1 MNDMEQFSLD
11 EYLKNPN
18 RRIIT
23 KDGKSVRI
31 LCANRE
37 GWEKKIIALV
47 NIKGKEEV
55 YIYFPNGRYL
65 ESRETTLD
73 LFFLMEDEEKT
84 DTSMTTA
91 ETAWGRTSIK
101 QFSLEE
107 YLNNPQRKVITRDGR
122 NVRIICTD
130 RRGFNV
136 KPIAALI
143 TIPNGDEIIKTYWE
157 NGVETQGYEDN
168 PNDLFFAPEKKEGWI
183 NLYKINSNIT
193 PGALTYNTKEEAKS
207 VTGNR
212 SDYISTIKIEW
223 EE

>member
-1 MNDMEQFSLD
+1 MIMKQFNLD

-31 LCANRE
+31 LYANRE

-47 NIKGKEEV
+47 NVKGKEEV
-55 YIYFPNGRYL
+55 YIYLPNGRYL
-65 ESRETTLD
+65 DSRETTLD
-73 LFFLMEDEEKT
+73 LFLLTEDEEKT

-91 ETAWGRTSIK
+91 ETAWGRTRIK

-122 NVRIICTD
+122 NVRIVCTD

-157 NGVETQGYEDN
+157 NGVATQGYEDN
-168 PNDLFFAPEKKEGWI
+168 PNDLFFATEKHEGWV
-183 NLYKINSNIT
+183 NLYVSDKTLLS
-193 PGALTYNTKEEAKS
+193 PGCALYNTKEEAERNKYLYNYKA
-207 VTGNR
+207 TA
-212 SDYISTIKIEW
+212 KIEW